1 MAVDFPTS
9 PSNGQTFTSGTIT
22 YTYNATAGLW
32 NSAASA
38 ASGGGGSSVTVSDTA
53 PASPSDGDMW
63 FNSSDLKLYI
73 RYNDGA
79 TSQWI
84 IAAPAGSAAAA
95 GPGVTVSDTAPASPS
110 DGDMW
115 YNSLDLNLYVYYNDG
130 SSSQWVQSAPQQA
143 GADGATGA
151 AGSPTSYAN
160 LAAFPSSGNTAGD
173 FGFATDTK
181 AIYVWDGTEWD
192 RIYSGPQEMVE
203 WSTAAN
209 SSYNLIIGDSST
221 TISPVATDPDGF
233 GITYDYL
240 TNPSNPSSATI
251 VQGTGSNTN
260 DFSITPDSATVGN
273 FSLRI
278 TASDGVSKVSTV
290 SAISITTP
298 PLLTGALTN
307 GLVAFYDAADA
318 QSYSGTGSTW
328 SDISGNGNHL
338 TLATDGS
345 MVYNSSG
352 TGSRPSFT
360 LGKSSANAHV
370 FEQFSSSHNYNG
382 TSYVPV
388 FFVAILRH
396 PISQNG
402 YGQAGFIGR
411 PQGTT
416 PMLELHDFSQ
426 YTYYATSGINN
437 SNGAQGGDIANVG
450 SPGSQLWSDWWID
463 GTKLPDNA
471 SGQQPTREQ
480 YQIAMELDGTSGP
493 AGSYSV
499 DATKRDQ
506 FHSLMVSNIRLESGI
521 RAAHSAAKPPT
532 GIELRALAI
541 YDYIPTDANKTA
553 IHNVYQNLYGSD
565 MASAP

>member
-32 NSAASA
+32 NSA

-115 YNSLDLNLYVYYNDG
+115 YNSLSLKMFVYYNDG
-130 SSSQWVQSAPQQA
+130 TSSQWVQSAPQQA

-382 TSYVPV
+382 SSYVPV

-426 YTYYATSGINN
+426 YTYYATSSINN

-450 SPGSQLWSDWWID
+450 SPGSQLFSDWWID
-463 GTKLPDNA
+463 GTQVPETI
-471 SGQQPTREQ
+471 SGLTISREQ

-541 YDYIPTDANKTA
+541 YNYIPTDANKIA
-553 IHNVYQNLYGSD
+553 IHNVYQNLYGAD

>member
-1 MAVDFPTS
+1 MAINFPNS
-9 PSNGQTFTSGTIT
+9 PSNGDTHVVGSKTFVYNSTTTSWSVQGSASVDIT
-22 YTYNATAGLW
+22 SITGDILPDTDSSRSLG
-32 NSAASA
+32 SASKKWK
-38 ASGGGGSSVTVSDTA
+38 D
-53 PASPSDGDMW
+53 
-63 FNSSDLKLYI
+63 LYI
-73 RYNDGA
+73 SGDTISLGSIKLRDNNGSLKVE
-79 TSQWI
+79 TS
-84 IAAPAGSAAAA
+84 
-95 GPGVTVSDTAPASPS
+95 
-110 DGDMW
+110 
-115 YNSLDLNLYVYYNDG
+115 
-130 SSSQWVQSAPQQA
+130 A
-143 GADGATGA
+143 GADVSGGIKV
-151 AGSPTSYAN
+151 YAN

-173 FGFATDTK
+173 MGFATDTK
-181 AIYVWDGTEWD
+181 AVYIWDGTEWD

-203 WSTAAN
+203 WSTASN

-251 VQGTGSNTN
+251 VQGTGANTN
-260 DFSITPDSATVGN
+260 DFSITPDSATIGN

-382 TSYVPV
+382 SSYVPV

-426 YTYYATSGINN
+426 YTYYATSSINN

-450 SPGSQLWSDWWID
+450 SPGSQLFSDWWID
-463 GTKLPDNA
+463 GTQVPETI
-471 SGQQPTREQ
+471 SGLTISREQ

-541 YDYIPTDANKTA
+541 YNYIPTDANKIA
-553 IHNVYQNLYGSD
+553 IHNVYQNLYGAD

>member
-1 MAVDFPTS
+1 MAS
-9 PSNGQTFTSGTIT
+9 K
-22 YTYNATAGLW
+22 
-32 NSAASA
+32 ASLIA
-38 ASGGGGSSVTVSDTA
+38 KAFGGGGAFSQIADKTVT
-53 PASPSDGDMW
+53 PS
-63 FNSSDLKLYI
+63 NRKL
-73 RYNDGA
+73 
-79 TSQWI
+79 T
-84 IAAPAGSAAAA
+84 AAAM
-95 GPGVTVSDTAPASPS
+95 VT
-110 DGDMW
+110 
-115 YNSLDLNLYVYYNDG
+115 
-130 SSSQWVQSAPQQA
+130 
-143 GADGATGA
+143 GATGA
-151 AGSPTSYAN
+151 TVSYAN

-173 FGFATDTK
+173 MGFATDTK
-181 AIYVWDGTEWD
+181 AVYIWDGAEWD

-203 WSTAAN
+203 WSTASN
-209 SSYNLIIGDSST
+209 SSYDLIIGDSST

-260 DFSITPDSATVGN
+260 DFSITPDSATIGN

-298 PLLTGALTN
+298 PLLTGALAS

-370 FEQFSSSHNYNG
+370 VEQFSSSHNYNG

-402 YGQAGFIGR
+402 VSLGRGGFIGR
-411 PQGTT
+411 PNGTS
-416 PMLELHDFSQ
+416 PMLDLYDYSQ
-426 YTYYATSGINN
+426 YTYHATSAINAA
-437 SNGAQGGDIANVG
+437 NGAGGGDIANVG
-450 SPGSQLWSDWWID
+450 SPGTQLFSDWWID
-463 GTKLPDNA
+463 GTKLPDTV
-471 SGQQPTREQ
+471 SGLTPQKQQ
-480 YQIAMELDGTSGP
+480 YQIAMELDGTSGS
-493 AGSYSV
+493 AGSYPV

-521 RAAHSAAKPPT
+521 RAASSAVAPPT

-541 YDYIPTDANKTA
+541 YDHIPTDANKTA
-553 IHNVYQNLYGSD
+553 IHNVYQSLYGSD
-565 MASAP
+565 MVSAP

>member
-1 MAVDFPTS
+1 
-9 PSNGQTFTSGTIT
+9 
-22 YTYNATAGLW
+22 
-32 NSAASA
+32 
-38 ASGGGGSSVTVSDTA
+38 VSDTA
-53 PASPSDGDMW
+53 P
-63 FNSSDLKLYI
+63 
-73 RYNDGA
+73 
-79 TSQWI
+79 T
-84 IAAPAGSAAAA
+84 
-95 GPGVTVSDTAPASPS
+95 SPS

-411 PQGTT
+411 PNGTT